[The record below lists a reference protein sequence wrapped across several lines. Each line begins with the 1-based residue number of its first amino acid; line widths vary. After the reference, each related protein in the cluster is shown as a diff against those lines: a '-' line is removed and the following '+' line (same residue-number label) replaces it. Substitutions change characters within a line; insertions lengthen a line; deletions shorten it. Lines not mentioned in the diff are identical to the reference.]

1 MSELWQQAAEWL
13 HACLQLDPNV
23 RFRSVEEFIAFV
35 KDGQVLCAA
44 ANKLSNGCVIQ
55 VRRNYNTGTSQF
67 IADSNLTLFLKAC
80 RDTFQIPEED
90 LFQVE
95 DLSDLEDL
103 LKVLKLLSLLSRT
116 PQAEAL
122 GLIPFPQGISRRTS
136 HYSLELPDDEA
147 EIYTD
152 LRTRVEPLVEEPP
165 QSTSFDI
172 YGNQHEEEIYNSI
185 IYKRDGPSHQ
195 LKKYAEYKPKN
206 KKDHTLKELLDTE
219 TNYCDT
225 LRRIVE
231 HFYRPMGMIIG
242 AEDHRAIFLNIDE
255 LLVVHRRFLD
265 KLRRAVLL
273 ALKLEEETEQDLC
286 VSEVFMIFK
295 CDFLKYTEYCAFL
308 EQSRSKIAEIEVHQ
322 PEVRRQVD
330 EYRIRC
336 GQEHVKLS
344 DMLTVPMQRILKYH
358 LLLKQLLDSTPPND
372 EEMQLLDRAYECMK
386 DVSDFVNEG
395 KRDHEIKGIVREIQ
409 GKMANAKQDPDCE
422 FYGRLQQDGPCKVV
436 VSSVSTQQKKRYVFL
451 FDKVLMICKSNRGET
466 GEMKHTFPVCAIRI
480 AENEHEHQL
489 NRSSNTL
496 TRRLTTSLFDTNTL
510 TLRVQDPL
518 QPYCL
523 VQFVFQ
529 HMSQRDHWKKAIEAA
544 IDRNSPA
551 VARRYRHDVSY
562 RTYTSPTHCAVC
574 DRLLLG
580 LFYQGYHCRLC
591 KKDVHYKC
599 LGLGNTICPQV
610 ATPSLNRSLSNGT
623 THILMSPQRF
633 DSGERVQAIQAVS
646 SMDSTV
652 LSFQQGDVIEIVKE
666 NEDGTMTGCLVKSPS
681 RVGVLSR
688 DSVKRLTRSSSLAG
702 HIPASSSEPDRL
714 STMGDAVEKPI
725 SLVTS
730 ARIDLFEEKDHG
742 QIPLDQFPWYF
753 GPMERSDA
761 NQTLDETED
770 GTFLV
775 RHSVAANQYAL
786 SVVYHGR
793 PKHIIIGLM
802 AGVPQ
807 YYLHGAKLFDTI
819 PELVKYYR
827 RNSLIEGF
835 AEVDIAL
842 GGTPLRQK
850 NYRVEHPFVEFPDD
864 SPSFLRLE
872 PGAQVRVLDTRH
884 EQNGWWRG
892 VSRGMTGFFPLG
904 FVEEDDGRVERDV
917 AVF

>member
-1 MSELWQQAAEWL
+1 
-13 HACLQLDPNV
+13 
-23 RFRSVEEFIAFV
+23 
-35 KDGQVLCAA
+35 
-44 ANKLSNGCVIQ
+44 
-55 VRRNYNTGTSQF
+55 
-67 IADSNLTLFLKAC
+67 
-80 RDTFQIPEED
+80 
-90 LFQVE
+90 
-95 DLSDLEDL
+95 
-103 LKVLKLLSLLSRT
+103 
-116 PQAEAL
+116 
-122 GLIPFPQGISRRTS
+122 
-136 HYSLELPDDEA
+136 
-147 EIYTD
+147 
-152 LRTRVEPLVEEPP
+152 
-165 QSTSFDI
+165 
-172 YGNQHEEEIYNSI
+172 
-185 IYKRDGPSHQ
+185 
-195 LKKYAEYKPKN
+195 
-206 KKDHTLKELLDTE
+206 
-219 TNYCDT
+219 
-225 LRRIVE
+225 
-231 HFYRPMGMIIG
+231 
-242 AEDHRAIFLNIDE
+242 
-255 LLVVHRRFLD
+255 
-265 KLRRAVLL
+265 
-273 ALKLEEETEQDLC
+273 
-286 VSEVFMIFK
+286 
-295 CDFLKYTEYCAFL
+295 
-308 EQSRSKIAEIEVHQ
+308 
-322 PEVRRQVD
+322 
-330 EYRIRC
+330 
-336 GQEHVKLS
+336 
-344 DMLTVPMQRILKYH
+344 
-358 LLLKQLLDSTPPND
+358 
-372 EEMQLLDRAYECMK
+372 
-386 DVSDFVNEG
+386 
-395 KRDHEIKGIVREIQ
+395 
-409 GKMANAKQDPDCE
+409 
-422 FYGRLQQDGPCKVV
+422 
-436 VSSVSTQQKKRYVFL
+436 
-451 FDKVLMICKSNRGET
+451 MICKSNRGET
-466 GEMKHTFPVCAIRI
+466 GEMKHTFPVSAIRI

-544 IDRNSPA
+544 M
-551 VARRYRHDVSY
+551 
-562 RTYTSPTHCAVC
+562 
-574 DRLLLG
+574 LLLG

-599 LGLGNTICPQV
+599 LGLENTICPQV

-702 HIPASSSEPDRL
+702 HIPARSSEPDRL
-714 STMGDAVEKPI
+714 STMGDQVEKPI

-730 ARIDLFEEKDHG
+730 ARIDMFEEKDKG

-827 RNSLIEGF
+827 KNSLIEGF